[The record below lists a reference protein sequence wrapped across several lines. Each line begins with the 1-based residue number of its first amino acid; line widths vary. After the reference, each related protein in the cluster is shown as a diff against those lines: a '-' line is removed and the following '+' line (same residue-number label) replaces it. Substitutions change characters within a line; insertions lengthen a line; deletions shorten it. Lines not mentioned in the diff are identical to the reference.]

1 LRRHTPTRA
10 VKLLKNKYIEKERF
24 QTSTDCVT
32 VTDVTGKVLQII
44 HKYKEQTANFVILF
58 ISFETEI
65 RLSFTRHV
73 ITQTLT

>member
-1 LRRHTPTRA
+1 MRRHTPTRA
-10 VKLLKNKYIEKERF
+10 VELLKNKYIEKERF
-24 QTSTDCVT
+24 QTSMDCVT
-32 VTDVTGKVLQII
+32 VIDVTGKVLQII

-73 ITQTLT
+73 IAQTLT